1 MNCNDYS
8 SSIMGYFDG
17 NLNDIESA
25 QLKQHLKACKNCSC
39 EFEDMKLILNTLEND
54 NKIEPPEDFE
64 VKVMDRIKTI
74 QHEWKKVPDNTIK
87 FIYGFTTFLLVLL
100 LFMFTMNI
108 FMGEGV
114 LEAITTRFSSLKSF
128 ISIIF
133 SMYDFAQTIISV
145 IGDLAYAIV
154 RMVVIIVKAYYY
166 ILILVAVML
175 FAIQWMYVSLIR
187 QFQGGHT
194 R

>member
-8 SSIMGYFDG
+8 SSIMRYYDG
-17 NLNDIESA
+17 SLNDIESA
-25 QLKQHLKACKNCSC
+25 QLKQHLKVCKNCSC

-64 VKVMDRIKTI
+64 INVMDRIKTI

-114 LEAITTRFSSLKSF
+114 LEAITTRFSLFKFF
-128 ISIIF
+128 ISIIS

-145 IGDLAYAIV
+145 IGDLVNAIV
-154 RMVVIIVKAYYY
+154 KMVVNIVKAYYY
-166 ILILVAVML
+166 ILILAAVML